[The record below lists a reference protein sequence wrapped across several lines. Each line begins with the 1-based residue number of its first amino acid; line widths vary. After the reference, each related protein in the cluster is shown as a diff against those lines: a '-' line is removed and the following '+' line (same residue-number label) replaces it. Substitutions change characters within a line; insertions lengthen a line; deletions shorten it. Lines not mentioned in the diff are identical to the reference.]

1 MLKDVILED
10 VSFCQRYSIA
20 CPVKMSSIRRW
31 MEDLKF
37 KHCPQKKS
45 CVINMHERED
55 VKEDCKQHV
64 AMFKKKR
71 NRGTMLDAI
80 SEVEVPYDF
89 TR

>member
-1 MLKDVILED
+1 MTMLSNKVNEMLKDVILED
-10 VSFCQRYSIA
+10 ASFCQRYSIA

-55 VKEDCKQHV
+55 VKEDRKKHV
-64 AMFKKKR
+64 TMF
-71 NRGTMLDAI
+71 
-80 SEVEVPYDF
+80 
-89 TR
+89 